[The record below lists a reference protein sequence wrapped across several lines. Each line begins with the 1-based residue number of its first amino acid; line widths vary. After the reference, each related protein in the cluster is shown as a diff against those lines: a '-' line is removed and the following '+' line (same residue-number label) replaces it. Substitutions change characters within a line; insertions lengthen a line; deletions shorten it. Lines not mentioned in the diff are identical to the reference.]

1 MNVEIEAPQTG
12 AQDPNDKSGRPRILL
27 FGDSHSNAIQ
37 RAIEKREGKG
47 TPSPILAYRLLKE
60 KNGRS
65 IGDMRF
71 EDFLEKAGKLGR
83 EDIVLSMIGGN
94 QHAVFS
100 TVQHPK
106 PFDFFAPGQAAP
118 SAEFAGEIVPYRA
131 LEHAFAK
138 GLERGDGQSL
148 AALRKATVAR
158 VVHIISPPPKE
169 DNAHI
174 RQYHESHFANDGLAS
189 RGVSRPE
196 LRLKFWKLQTRVLE
210 SLCSALGIE
219 VMMPP
224 ARTIDENGFLRR
236 EYYAQDATHANWR
249 YGERLLR
256 EVERRFL
263 SPDHS
268 PERCAA

>member
-1 MNVEIEAPQTG
+1 VNVEIDVSDIG
-12 AQDPNDKSGRPRILL
+12 AQAPKAESKRPRILL

-37 RAIEKREGKG
+37 RAIEKRQGKG
-47 TPSPILAYRLLKE
+47 TPSPIVAYRLLKE

-71 EDFLEKAGKLGR
+71 EDFLDKAAKLGR
-83 EDIVLSMIGGN
+83 EDVVLSMIGGN

-100 TVQHPK
+100 TVQHPQ
-106 PFDFFAPGQAAP
+106 PFDFFAPGQAA
-118 SAEFAGEIVPYRA
+118 SAGELAGEIVPYRA
-131 LEHAFAK
+131 LEHAFVN
-138 GLERGDGQSL
+138 GLERGDAQSL
-148 AALRKATVAR
+148 TALRKATVAR
-158 VVHIISPPPKE
+158 VVHIIPPPPKH

-174 RQYHESHFANDGLAS
+174 QQYHESHFANDGLAS
-189 RGVSRPE
+189 RGVSPPE
-196 LRLKFWKLQTRVLE
+196 LRLKFWNLQTRVLE

-224 ARTIDENGFLRR
+224 ARTVDENGFLRR

-263 SPDHS
+263 PAGPSPQ
-268 PERCAA
+268 RRAA